1 MIMKRLESF
10 NAEFGRGS
18 SLVFVR
24 LLKNF
29 REEDKFFLTAM
40 DAMCMASEELG
51 ECWLDKK
58 YVIVSNDRRV
68 FIYTDDRADI
78 DVLRSLGP
86 KEVRWPFYVFSDMK
100 KLEKAFLKAPMFL
113 SEKLISSELLLSSA
127 E

>member
-1 MIMKRLESF
+1 MKRLESF

-24 LLKNF
+24 LLRNF
-29 REEDKFFLTAM
+29 REEDKFFLTAL

-58 YVIVSNDRRV
+58 YVIVSNDKKI
-68 FIYTDDRADI
+68 FIYTDNPVDI
-78 DVLRSLGP
+78 GVLLSLEP
-86 KEVRWPFYVFSDMK
+86 DEVQWPFYIFRDMK
-100 KLEKAFLKAPMFL
+100 KLKKAFLKAPMFL

>member
-10 NAEFGRGS
+10 NAEFECGS
-18 SLVFVR
+18 SFVFVR
-24 LLKNF
+24 LQKNF
-29 REEDKFFLTAM
+29 QDEHEFFGTAL

-78 DVLRSLGP
+78 GVLRSLEP
-86 KEVRWPFYVFSDMK
+86 EEVQWPFYVFRDMK
-100 KLEKAFLKAPMFL
+100 KLEKALPKAPMFL

>member
-1 MIMKRLESF
+1 MKRLESF

-29 REEDKFFLTAM
+29 REEDSFYWTAL